1 MTSPPQDCA
10 LLCSFREPTRAYCGQ
25 NSRRSCPVV
34 HQDTRLFGPPL
45 TAFTPRLTAAA
56 KRKNSS
62 PENLTHLHYN
72 LLDKDSRY
80 EDAGDSDFLWCGR
93 ARVAGVRFGLKS

>member
-34 HQDTRLFGPPL
+34 HQETRLFGPPL

-72 LLDKDSRY
+72 LLDKDSSPVFSRSQCY
-80 EDAGDSDFLWCGR
+80 LMKTTPAS
-93 ARVAGVRFGLKS
+93 KT